1 MNTIIKPIPPC
12 NQDLVDSKHKVVKII
27 YVDLN
32 HSIIMNFLDNITDM
46 AKNAMA
52 KVTGNPNASTVIASL
67 TKIAEEIQ
75 ANPKSLIQNPTEIVE
90 KLKNSLPE
98 GFDMSQLPSMVASLP
113 ISSEIKDGLTKL
125 VDMAS
130 RTTAQVSAKV
140 EENITSKI
148 PGRL

>member
-1 MNTIIKPIPPC
+1 
-12 NQDLVDSKHKVVKII
+12 
-27 YVDLN
+27 
-32 HSIIMNFLDNITDM
+32 MNFLDNITDM

-52 KVTGNPNASTVIASL
+52 KVTGNPNTSTVIASL

-75 ANPKSLIQNPTEIVE
+75 ANPKSLIQNPAEIVE

-140 EENITSKI
+140 EETITSKI

>member
-1 MNTIIKPIPPC
+1 
-12 NQDLVDSKHKVVKII
+12 
-27 YVDLN
+27 
-32 HSIIMNFLDNITDM
+32 MNFLDNITDM
-46 AKNAMA
+46 AKTAMA
-52 KVTGNPNASTVIASL
+52 KVTGTPTASTVIASL

-75 ANPKSLIQNPTEIVE
+75 ANPMSLVQHPMAMVE

-113 ISSEIKDGLTKL
+113 ISSEIKAGLTKL

-130 RTTAQVSAKV
+130 RTAAQVSAKV
-140 EENITSKI
+140 EENVTSKI